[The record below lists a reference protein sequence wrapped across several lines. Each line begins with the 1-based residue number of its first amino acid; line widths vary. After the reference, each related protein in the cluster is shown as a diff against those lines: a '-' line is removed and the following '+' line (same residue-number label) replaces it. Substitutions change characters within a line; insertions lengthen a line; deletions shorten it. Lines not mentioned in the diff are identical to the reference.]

1 MKEIKVIET
10 ALRDGQQ
17 CLWAT
22 RMRTAWML
30 PIAERLDKAGFH
42 ALDFMGSIQ
51 FDVCVRYLKE
61 NPWER
66 LRLMKERMPRTPF
79 KGGIRSKSLLTF
91 HLLPDDVIHL
101 WVQLLI
107 RNGMSK
113 LSVFDALFDN
123 DNIADTM
130 KVAKAAG
137 ADVGAALVFCES
149 PVHTDQL
156 YVDSVRDLNVRVG
169 GLGHVML
176 KDSGGLL
183 TPDRIKTL
191 VPALKGAIGDIP
203 LELHSHCL
211 TGLAP
216 LVYLDG
222 IKAGA
227 DVVQTATAPLANGPS
242 QPATQTIV
250 RNLRQIGYDVP
261 VDDAV
266 IDDFSDHLAA
276 TAVKEGKP
284 FGVPME
290 YDAYHFEHQIPGGM
304 LTNLQSQLAD
314 VGLSDRFHDVIAECV
329 LIRKE
334 LGWPI
339 MVTPFAQF
347 VVTQAVYN
355 FMSSERYSV
364 IPDVVKQYALG
375 HFGKL
380 LAPVEADVMDRIV
393 VNGSQSIP
401 LEPKPLAPAVPEL
414 QKTYP
419 DASDEERL
427 LRFMFSPG
435 DQVEKMLAAPPIQT
449 NYTTDD
455 QPVHSLLHDIAS
467 LQSVSRV
474 SINSPS
480 LTLEV
485 KAGG

>member
-1 MKEIKVIET
+1 M
-10 ALRDGQQ
+10 
-17 CLWAT
+17 
-22 RMRTAWML
+22 
-30 PIAERLDKAGFH
+30 
-42 ALDFMGSIQ
+42 
-51 FDVCVRYLKE
+51 
-61 NPWER
+61 
-66 LRLMKERMPRTPF
+66 
-79 KGGIRSKSLLTF
+79 
-91 HLLPDDVIHL
+91 
-101 WVQLLI
+101 
-107 RNGMSK
+107 
-113 LSVFDALFDN
+113 
-123 DNIADTM
+123 
-130 KVAKAAG
+130 
-137 ADVGAALVFCES
+137 
-149 PVHTDQL
+149 
-156 YVDSVRDLNVRVG
+156 
-169 GLGHVML
+169 
-176 KDSGGLL
+176 
-183 TPDRIKTL
+183 
-191 VPALKGAIGDIP
+191 
-203 LELHSHCL
+203 
-211 TGLAP
+211 
-216 LVYLDG
+216 
-222 IKAGA
+222 
-227 DVVQTATAPLANGPS
+227 VQTATAPLANGPS

-276 TAVKEGKP
+276 TAVKEGTP

-393 VNGSQSIP
+393 ENGSQSIP